1 MVGRGADIVWLRP
14 FWSALRVPARTRN
27 VLKAASPSARA
38 QESDEGAN

>member
-14 FWSALRVPARTRN
+14 LWSALRVPARTHK
-27 VLKAASPSARA
+27 VLKAARPSARA

>member
-14 FWSALRVPARTRN
+14 FWSALQVPARTRN
-27 VLKAASPSARA
+27 VLNAARPSARA